1 MFHDGLVYVTI
12 GQDPLHGAGRGAL
25 TCLTVDG
32 AGEIGASGVLWRY
45 LGIGRSLST
54 VSVADGLVY
63 AAEHAGKVHC
73 LDAATGRL
81 EWVYDT
87 RDEIWSSTLVADAKV
102 YVGTRRGLTVL
113 QAGRER
119 KHLADVRLGSAVWSV
134 PTAAN
139 ATLYVA
145 SQKHLFAV
153 EDQGE
158 LP

>member
-1 MFHDGLVYVTI
+1 
-12 GQDPLHGAGRGAL
+12 
-25 TCLTVDG
+25 
-32 AGEIGASGVLWRY
+32 
-45 LGIGRSLST
+45 
-54 VSVADGLVY
+54 VSVAEGLVY
-63 AAEHAGKVHC
+63 AAEHAGKIHC
-73 LDAATGRL
+73 VDAATG
-81 EWVYDT
+81 ETVWVYDT
-87 RDEIWSSTLVADAKV
+87 REEIWSSTLVADGKV

-139 ATLYVA
+139 GTLYVA
-145 SQKHLFAV
+145 SQKHLFAI